1 MIASPFQCS
10 IHIHTQKTH
19 AFSCRLIC
27 PAVFRS
33 VLPVYDK
40 WEKNRL
46 SRSCQQYVLGI
57 VGGYKF
63 TYYSYI
69 FIRQSH
75 SFTFHRHNLIRMS
88 NATHSLRSIAVNIL
102 SMIKKEKNGEAT
114 FALAPDF
121 DTSAEKN
128 YAIFYSLLP
137 SKSHRIVSIPVRIE
151 YIVQLSLYA
160 HYLEQQILHAS
171 IILATVTLKIN
182 GQMKRRNF
190 LPKHLQ
196 FWYILIIIA
205 RSVNACSWQSRPWA
219 SGAVMQRNLQTDI
232 VLACMAVSKK

>member
-102 SMIKKEKNGEAT
+102 SMKKKEKKWGS
-114 FALAPDF
+114 DF
-121 DTSAEKN
+121 CIGARFWHFCGKELCH
-128 YAIFYSLLP
+128 ILLP
-137 SKSHRIVSIPVRIE
+137 SSVEIASNRIHSGSHRIYCSIVSVR
-151 YIVQLSLYA
+151 SL
-160 HYLEQQILHAS
+160 
-171 IILATVTLKIN
+171 
-182 GQMKRRNF
+182 F
-190 LPKHLQ
+190 
-196 FWYILIIIA
+196 
-205 RSVNACSWQSRPWA
+205 
-219 SGAVMQRNLQTDI
+219 GAVNTT
-232 VLACMAVSKK
+232 CFNNFGHCHT